1 MSYLVLA
8 RRLRPQTFEQVIG
21 QEHVTR
27 TLKNALITGRMAHAF
42 LFSGTRG
49 VGKTSAAR
57 ILAKAINCLGPVEDA
72 PCNQCASCQEI
83 NQGGS
88 VDVMEIDGA
97 SNNSVD
103 QIRDLREN
111 AQYLPASSRRKVYI
125 IDEVHMLSKGAFNA
139 LLKTLEEPPE
149 HVVFIFATTEVHKV
163 PATILSRCQ
172 RYNFRPIPPGQVNEY
187 LLQIA
192 GNENLN
198 LSPEAAAA
206 LARAARGSMRDGL
219 SLLDQTLSFSGES
232 INLDSVRQVLGLIEP
247 QLISDIAQAVLNSD
261 GARVLSCVSDIAAG
275 GYDLRSLYQEL
286 LTHFRNLVVLKVDP
300 EAGGQTLGLS
310 PAEVE
315 TLSQQTQSATAE
327 TLQLCLQG
335 LIDSERMLKA
345 ATQPR
350 IAVELALLKLCHMI
364 PVVGL
369 DDILVKLDSLRNG
382 LGGAEP
388 ESRAQ
393 ARPEPPL
400 DAPRPRPPSPALVE
414 DEEPS
419 DQDEEPF
426 EPDEE
431 SLEADEEA
439 LEADEAD
446 QAIEPGYDLKDP
458 MADWSRF
465 VSGARGLKPSLKA
478 MLAKVKP
485 IGLEGN
491 TLLIKNGSSFD
502 FLSDPDRREELEK
515 AVAEFFGRRF
525 KLKLVLGSGKK
536 TRKEDDHKA
545 DSAKQAA
552 LNDPRVKEAV
562 DLFDA
567 SLLEIKP
574 AK

>member
-1 MSYLVLA
+1 MMSYLVLA
-8 RRLRPQTFEQVIG
+8 RRLRPQTFEEVIG

-27 TLKNALITGRMAHAF
+27 TLKNALVTGRLAQAF

-57 ILAKAINCLGPVEDA
+57 ILAKAINCLGPVEEA
-72 PCNQCASCQEI
+72 PCNVCASCVEI
-83 NQGGS
+83 NEGGS

-111 AQYLPASSRRKVYI
+111 AQYLPAGSKRKVYI

-172 RYNFRPIPPGQVNEY
+172 RYNFRPIPPGQVGEY
-187 LLQIA
+187 LLHIA
-192 GNENLN
+192 ENEKLD
-198 LSPEAAAA
+198 LTPEAAAA

-232 INLDSVRQVLGLIEP
+232 IDLEAVRQVLGLIEP
-247 QLISDIAQAVLNSD
+247 QLISDIAQAVLQSD
-261 GARVLSCVSDIAAG
+261 GAGVLSCISGIAVG

-315 TLSQQTQSATAE
+315 VLSHQTGSVTAE

-369 DDILVKLDSLRNG
+369 DEILIKLNSLKNG
-382 LGGAEP
+382 WGEEEP
-388 ESRAQ
+388 ERRPPVQ
-393 ARPEPPL
+393 PQQTRPEPP
-400 DAPRPRPPSPALVE
+400 PPALSM
-414 DEEPS
+414 EE
-419 DQDEEPF
+419 EAL

-431 SLEADEEA
+431 DQA
-439 LEADEAD
+439 LES
-446 QAIEPGYDLKDP
+446 GYDLKDP
-458 MADWSRF
+458 VADWGEF
-465 VSGARGLKPSLKA
+465 VSGVRGLKPSLMA
-478 MLAKVKP
+478 LLQKVKP
-485 IGLEGN
+485 VGLESN
-491 TLLIKNGSSFD
+491 RLLIRNGSSFD
-502 FLSDPDRREELEK
+502 FLSDPERRKELEK
-515 AVAEFFGRRF
+515 AVAAFFGRPL
-525 KLKLVLGSGKK
+525 KLKLLLKPQGAGHQK
-536 TRKEDDHKA
+536 TDNKA
-545 DSAKQAA
+545 NSAKQAA
-552 LNDPRVKEAV
+552 LNDPQIKEAV
-562 DLFDA
+562 DLFNA
-567 SLLEIKP
+567 SLVEIKP